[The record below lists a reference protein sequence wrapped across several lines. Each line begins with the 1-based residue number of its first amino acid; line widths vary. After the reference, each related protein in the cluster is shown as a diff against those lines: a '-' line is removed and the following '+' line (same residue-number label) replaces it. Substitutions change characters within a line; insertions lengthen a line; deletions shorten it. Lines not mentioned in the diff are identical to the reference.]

1 MRWPLLLALSM
12 CAATAQADLKPFT
25 ASYTADFKQL
35 PISGNAERSL
45 VERPDGLWRLSF
57 NASMMVASVEET
69 SAFREQQGHLLPEQY
84 RYERS
89 GLGKS
94 KSVAH
99 QFDWSAKKVTG
110 HDRDKPVN
118 LTLTQGLLDKSTYQQ
133 ALQNDVASGKTSMS
147 YQVLDGDE
155 IEVFDFRVLGEETV
169 RTRAGL
175 IDAVK
180 VERVRDPAQSKRQTT
195 LWFAKDWDYLL
206 VRLHQTEKDGKQY
219 QIMLKDATVDGKAVV
234 GRSN

>member
-1 MRWPLLLALSM
+1 MRRSLLLALTL
-12 CAATAQADLKPFT
+12 CAASAQADLKPFT

-35 PISGNAERSL
+35 PISGSAERSL
-45 VERPDGLWRLSF
+45 SPSADGLWHLRF
-57 NASMMVASVEET
+57 NASMMVASVEE
-69 SAFREQQGHLLPEQY
+69 SSSFREQAGRLLPEQY
-84 RYERS
+84 LYQRS

-94 KSVAH
+94 KEVMH
-99 QFDWSAKKVTG
+99 HFDWSSNKVTG
-110 HDRDKPVN
+110 HDRNTPVN
-118 LTLTQGLLDKSTYQQ
+118 LPLTQGLLDKSTYQQ
-133 ALQNDVASGKTSMS
+133 ALQNDLAAGKTAMS

-155 IEVFDFRVLGEETV
+155 IEVFDFRVLSEETV

-175 IDAVK
+175 IDAIK

-219 QIMLKDATVDGKAVV
+219 QIMLKNAQVDGQTVV